1 MNDNN
6 EVAGKVLSAIELLVG
21 SMTQMSQQM
30 TQQNQQTQ
38 ELLRALVGTVKS
50 EKASLDRPAQAS
62 GGDSVEGAEPRG
74 EKNEGED
81 SSSAQRVEEPTAVLK
96 RNAGAATAQSG
107 RGTDTRATGDGF
119 TLPPPKQPRY
129 ISRPVSQTDTPVTP
143 LGGSRREGWS
153 RTPGA
158 PLIASRGGQPSHPP
172 LAAFM
177 SSSTR

>member
-81 SSSAQRVEEPTAVLK
+81 SSSAQ
-96 RNAGAATAQSG
+96 
-107 RGTDTRATGDGF
+107 
-119 TLPPPKQPRY
+119 
-129 ISRPVSQTDTPVTP
+129 
-143 LGGSRREGWS
+143 
-153 RTPGA
+153 
-158 PLIASRGGQPSHPP
+158 
-172 LAAFM
+172 
-177 SSSTR
+177 

>member
-21 SMTQMSQQM
+21 SMTQMSQQMAQMSQQM

-62 GGDSVEGAEPRG
+62 GGDSVEGAEPRS

-158 PLIASRGGQPSHPP
+158 PLIASRGGQPSQK
-172 LAAFM
+172 
-177 SSSTR
+177 